1 MVRYATRQFFFLIAH
16 ARFRMLWHHVL
27 PGPGT
32 TPIVILPGSYSNAA
46 DVPAMFAKRIRS
58 ASGQPVIL
66 CDHRESGRSGNDDG
80 TSCHYDLNDMA
91 EDVMRIIQP
100 FPAVSFVGISMGGM
114 IAQRI
119 ACMYPRRVHSLTLL
133 MSSPDVSIAPPT
145 ARVQRA
151 ICREARY
158 YERGL
163 PLRGLLCR
171 WKTHGGTS
179 SAQSKRARWERMRA
193 HGFQSAAQHWQ
204 AMSTGSLH
212 DLTQIQC
219 PVLILHGDKDELF
232 PWEHAST
239 LQRGIA
245 GAKLRCIRG
254 QGHDLH
260 DENLDA
266 WVGAMM
272 RNDARDT

>member
-1 MVRYATRQFFFLIAH
+1 
-16 ARFRMLWHHVL
+16 MLWHRVL

-32 TPIVILPGSYSNAA
+32 TPIVILPGSYSNSA
-46 DVPAMFAKRIRS
+46 DAPAMFAKRIRS

-66 CDHRESGRSGNDDG
+66 CDHRESGRSEGAGRTPYN
-80 TSCHYDLNDMA
+80 LNDMA

-100 FPAVSFVGISMGGM
+100 FPSVSFVGISMGGM

-133 MSSPDVSIAPPT
+133 MSSPNVNIAPPT

-151 ICREARY
+151 MRREARY

-171 WKTHGGTS
+171 WQTHGTS
-179 SAQSKRARWERMRA
+179 STQSKRARWERMRA
-193 HGFQSAAQHWQ
+193 HGFQSEAQHWR
-204 AMSTGSLH
+204 AMSTGPPH
-212 DLTQIQC
+212 DLSQIQC

-245 GAKLRCIRG
+245 GATVRCIRD